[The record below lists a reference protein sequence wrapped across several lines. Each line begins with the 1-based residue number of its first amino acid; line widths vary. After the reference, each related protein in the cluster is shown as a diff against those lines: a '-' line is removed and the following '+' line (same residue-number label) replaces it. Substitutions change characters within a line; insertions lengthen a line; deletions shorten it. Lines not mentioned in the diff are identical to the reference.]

1 MRQYHVHFL
10 PITIGALCQ
19 NIILFYTQIHNIMNR
34 LEVIGN
40 LGADAEVKTENGKK
54 FVSLSIADTRRR
66 KKADGTIQESTMWV
80 SATINGDGG
89 ELLKYLVKGTKV
101 CAIGDMEVRM
111 YHSEKQRA
119 LVAGVKMFVRDI
131 QLISTNVDDVPRDLY
146 DADGVA
152 HHVTKHFYCDTAKKK
167 ELYNRSG
174 EVFTCDKQGWVTK
187 QAVTTTSETTE
198 STESAAA

>member
-1 MRQYHVHFL
+1 
-10 PITIGALCQ
+10 
-19 NIILFYTQIHNIMNR
+19 MNK

-66 KKADGTIQESTMWV
+66 KKSDGTVAESTMWI

-101 CAIGDMEVRM
+101 WATGDMEVRT

-146 DADGVA
+146 DEDGVA
-152 HHVTKHFYCDTAKKK
+152 HHVSKHFYCDTAKEKT
-167 ELYNRSG
+167 LYNRSG
-174 EVFTCDKQGWVTK
+174 EEFTCDKSGWVTK
-187 QAVTTTSETTE
+187 VPVSGTTDTQENTDS
-198 STESAAA
+198 SNS

>member
-1 MRQYHVHFL
+1 MTDSIL
-10 PITIGALCQ
+10 L
-19 NIILFYTQIHNIMNR
+19 NIKVKAMNK

-66 KKADGTIQESTMWV
+66 KKSDGTVQESTMWI

-101 CAIGDMEVRM
+101 WATGDMEVRT

-146 DADGVA
+146 DEDGVA
-152 HHVTKHFYCDTAKKK
+152 HHVSKHFYCDTAKEKN
-167 ELYNRSG
+167 LYNRSG
-174 EVFTCDKQGWVTK
+174 EEFTCDKSGWVTK
-187 QAVTTTSETTE
+187 VPVSGTTDTQENTDS
-198 STESAAA
+198 SNS

>member
-1 MRQYHVHFL
+1 
-10 PITIGALCQ
+10 
-19 NIILFYTQIHNIMNR
+19 MNR

-40 LGADAEVKTENGKK
+40 LGADAEVKTENGKQ

-89 ELLKYLVKGTKV
+89 ELLKYLVKGAKV
-101 CAIGDMEVRM
+101 CAIGDMEVRT

-146 DADGVA
+146 DADGIA
-152 HHVTKHFYCDTAKKK
+152 HHVTKYFFCDTACGK

-174 EVFTCDKQGWVTK
+174 EVFTCNNTGWVTRGGIPFTDN
-187 QAVTTTSETTE
+187 AVESADSNESTDSAE
-198 STESAAA
+198 STESAAATKTKESTTK